1 MHIQVQM
8 RYIPVLLLFITANA
22 VFAQNRVAAQQIIS
36 DLCSEEMAGR
46 GYINQGEKKAAEY
59 IATKFSALGLKA
71 KTANYMQ
78 PFSLG
83 VNTITKSTVKLDR
96 KELAPGVDYLVSP
109 ESGSVK
115 LSGPTFYVSQRLL
128 TSPKVAKKV
137 KRAIKKGYVPVISVY
152 DAKDEIMV
160 KNIAKIRESL
170 GNGTLVFLK
179 ENLTWSVGRQR
190 IRSGEIWLLTSSFD
204 RMTKTMSIEIE
215 SKFINDYTTQNVY
228 GYVEGTTYPD
238 SIIIFCGHYDHLGK
252 MGDATFYGAN
262 DNASG
267 ISMLID
273 MAAYFA
279 QHPQKYTV
287 AFIAF
292 GAEEAGLVGSL
303 HYVNKPIVPLS
314 QTKFVFNMDLMGS
327 GEGGATI
334 VNATVYP
341 EAFKRFTSINT
352 QNKYLPKIKPRG
364 KAANSDHY
372 FFSEKGVPSFFIY
385 LMGDYKH
392 YHMPADSPKNLRLG
406 EYYDKSFLLIR
417 DFIMSFSTG

>member
-1 MHIQVQM
+1 MAAKARRNNVAFRPHVKTHQS
-8 RYIPVLLLFITANA
+8 LA
-22 VFAQNRVAAQQIIS
+22 VAQW
-36 DLCSEEMAGR
+36 LKEEG
-46 GYINQGEKKAAEY
+46 
-59 IATKFSALGLKA
+59 
-71 KTANYMQ
+71 
-78 PFSLG
+78 
-83 VNTITKSTVKLDR
+83 
-96 KELAPGVDYLVSP
+96 
-109 ESGSVK
+109 
-115 LSGPTFYVSQRLL
+115 
-128 TSPKVAKKV
+128 VAKITV
-137 KRAIKKGYVPVISVY
+137 S
-152 DAKDEIMV
+152 
-160 KNIAKIRESL
+160 SL
-170 GNGTLVFLK
+170 K
-179 ENLTWSVGRQR
+179 
-190 IRSGEIWLLTSSFD
+190 
-204 RMTKTMSIEIE
+204 
-215 SKFINDYTTQNVY
+215 
-228 GYVEGTTYPD
+228 
-238 SIIIFCGHYDHLGK
+238 
-252 MGDATFYGAN
+252 
-262 DNASG
+262 
-267 ISMLID
+267 

-352 QNKYLPKIKPRG
+352 QNKYLPQIKPRG

>member
-190 IRSGEIWLLTSSFD
+190 IRSGEIWLLTSSFG

-215 SKFINDYTTQNVY
+215 SKFSNDYPTHNV
-228 GYVEGTTYPD
+228 
-238 SIIIFCGHYDHLGK
+238 
-252 MGDATFYGAN
+252 
-262 DNASG
+262 
-267 ISMLID
+267 
-273 MAAYFA
+273 
-279 QHPQKYTV
+279 
-287 AFIAF
+287 
-292 GAEEAGLVGSL
+292 
-303 HYVNKPIVPLS
+303 
-314 QTKFVFNMDLMGS
+314 
-327 GEGGATI
+327 
-334 VNATVYP
+334 
-341 EAFKRFTSINT
+341 
-352 QNKYLPKIKPRG
+352 
-364 KAANSDHY
+364 
-372 FFSEKGVPSFFIY
+372 
-385 LMGDYKH
+385 
-392 YHMPADSPKNLRLG
+392 
-406 EYYDKSFLLIR
+406 
-417 DFIMSFSTG
+417 